1 MYNGYNKNMT
11 SNKEGNLIQPLPS
24 DELFL
29 SNTIQMPKQFNK
41 LLLEEGS
48 SENEDEPD
56 PSVIHSISSGDDE
69 NSNISNENGKKEIDS
84 IFDFEN
90 IELPREEE
98 HGDFRIITE
107 FKIETLDSKEK
118 KKVKKEKKEKK
129 KENKNK
135 INIINEPKIEPK
147 KEHQKKEKKI
157 NDKKKELIKIEDDL
171 EEEEFENNVEAWDLL
186 KVLVLTQTKKKTSL
200 MGGFKHILSSI
211 IYNYKSFNDKL
222 NKVTIKQPLTF
233 FDSKIYAHID
243 INYSLFSFLY
253 MSYRSGFFS
262 MNCLGLGDY
271 TSDSGWGCMLRCC
284 QMMLSRGLVKLKLKE
299 YQKNNMQIPMNLVIK
314 IKKEIIN
321 LFYDGKINYNQIR
334 GNLYLTHFFQLFQEL
349 ADINGINTNITD
361 IIPPYSIYS
370 LCYLEKCQG
379 VYTSDIRMIKC
390 FVKINQLLFD
400 LICMVHFDGYV
411 NKKTLFETFLLIN
424 DSKNNIDKNNK
435 EVYTYYGKE
444 FIFNKP
450 GLVFISLRLGLQNL
464 DESYYE
470 TIPLL
475 FDKIHNNI
483 GFVSGKKNRAYYF
496 IGYNGDKKLIFVDP
510 HFNQKVE
517 KFQDNSFLF
526 SYNVPDLYILNVKEL
541 SGSLTLGIAIYCLED
556 FKLLL
561 EDLNDINEN
570 FPNFIIFE

>member
-1 MYNGYNKNMT
+1 
-11 SNKEGNLIQPLPS
+11 
-24 DELFL
+24 
-29 SNTIQMPKQFNK
+29 
-41 LLLEEGS
+41 
-48 SENEDEPD
+48 
-56 PSVIHSISSGDDE
+56 
-69 NSNISNENGKKEIDS
+69 
-84 IFDFEN
+84 
-90 IELPREEE
+90 
-98 HGDFRIITE
+98 
-107 FKIETLDSKEK
+107 
-118 KKVKKEKKEKK
+118 
-129 KENKNK
+129 
-135 INIINEPKIEPK
+135 
-147 KEHQKKEKKI
+147 
-157 NDKKKELIKIEDDL
+157 
-171 EEEEFENNVEAWDLL
+171 
-186 KVLVLTQTKKKTSL
+186 
-200 MGGFKHILSSI
+200 
-211 IYNYKSFNDKL
+211 
-222 NKVTIKQPLTF
+222 
-233 FDSKIYAHID
+233 
-243 INYSLFSFLY
+243 
-253 MSYRSGFFS
+253 
-262 MNCLGLGDY
+262 
-271 TSDSGWGCMLRCC
+271 
-284 QMMLSRGLVKLKLKE
+284 
-299 YQKNNMQIPMNLVIK
+299 MQIPMNLVIK

-435 EVYTYYGKE
+435 DIYTYYGKE